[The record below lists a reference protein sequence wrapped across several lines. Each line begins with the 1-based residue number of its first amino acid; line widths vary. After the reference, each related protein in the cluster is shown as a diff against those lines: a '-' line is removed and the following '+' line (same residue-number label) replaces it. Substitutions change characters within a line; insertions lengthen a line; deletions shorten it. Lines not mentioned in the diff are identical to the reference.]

1 MATGKSNTTRI
12 YSIAAV
18 SMVVLVI
25 MSSVFSVSCSG
36 MWLLDLLGLHS
47 FEQFKFSV
55 CVLFKES
62 FIWIAEK
69 DMWKCHRL
77 RFDCDEIK
85 CDTKCQ
91 VLYGG
96 KSLYNKCGHY
106 QVCCCRLRSNL
117 TYLMPKPARSQP

>member
-12 YSIAAV
+12 LYLIAAV

-25 MSSVFSVSCSG
+25 MSSAFSVSC
-36 MWLLDLLGLHS
+36 
-47 FEQFKFSV
+47 
-55 CVLFKES
+55 
-62 FIWIAEK
+62 AEK
-69 DMWKCHRL
+69 DLWECHRL

-85 CDTKCQ
+85 CATKCQ

-117 TYLMPKPARSQP
+117 TSLTPPTGPVATLTTSWRM